1 MGMPVYERKD
11 IERLCAEKDVK
22 FLRLQFMDMMGS
34 LKNVEVPLT
43 QLGKVLDGQIMFD
56 GSSIE
61 GFARIEESDMNLRPD
76 LNTFLTLPWS
86 NGGVTVAR
94 LICDIYTRSGEPFDG
109 DPRLALK
116 KQLLRASELGYS
128 VNIGPECEFYLFKTD
143 ASGMA
148 TTQFADQSGYFDLT
162 PADYTDEV
170 RRDIVLTLEE
180 MGFKVEVAH
189 HECGPSQHEL
199 DFKYTNALTAADRV
213 VTLKMVT
220 KQIAKKHG
228 MHATFMPKPVYGIA
242 GSGMHCNISL
252 SKAGENAFYDPN
264 GEFMLSDLARSFV
277 AGLLKHAKA
286 FTPVTN
292 PLVNS
297 YKRLVSGFEAPVYIA
312 WSTANRSVLVR
323 IPTARGASTRVELR
337 NPDPSCNPYMAFATI
352 IASGLDGIVNG
363 LIPPQPC
370 NRNLYSMNEQERLE
384 EGIDTLPG
392 SLKDALLEMDAD
404 PVVREALGDVIYPK
418 YRNGRFQEWK
428 LYKQIVHKWELD
440 NYLQNY

>member
-1 MGMPVYERKD
+1 VGVPTYERKD
-11 IERLCAEKDVK
+11 IERLCDEKCVK

-34 LKNVEVPLT
+34 LKNVEVPVT

-86 NGGVTVAR
+86 NGEVTVAR
-94 LICDIYTRSGEPFDG
+94 LICDIYTRSGEPFEG

-116 KQLLRASELGYS
+116 KQLLKASELGYS

-143 ASGMA
+143 ASGRA

-189 HECGPSQHEL
+189 HECGPSQHEV

-252 SKAGENAFYDPN
+252 SKGGENVFYDPN

-277 AGLLKHAKA
+277 AGLLKHAKG

-337 NPDPSCNPYMAFATI
+337 NPDPSCNPYMAFAAI

-363 LIPPQPC
+363 LTPPAPC
-370 NRNLYSMNEQERLE
+370 NRNLYSMDEEERME

-404 PVVREALGDVIYPK
+404 PVVREALGNVIYPK
-418 YRNGRFQEWK
+418 YRNGRFQEWR